1 MKPWIQNSLNF
12 IHLLDDQN
20 RLSITN
26 IAVIV
31 LVVKVAAAPLD
42 WPTAAGLLCT
52 LLNYGHK
59 RIIDSKTTVEDVKEL
74 TP

>member
-1 MKPWIQNSLNF
+1 MKIWIQNSLNF
-12 IHLLDDQN
+12 LHLLDDQN

-26 IAVIV
+26 IAVII

-59 RIIDSKTTVEDVKEL
+59 RVIDSKTVIEDVTKVL
-74 TP
+74 P